1 MKHEKR
7 YRSTGKVTNRLKRF
21 RIAPYLEILLGIGL
35 LVALGWAV
43 WTYVV
48 PFFRSLSV
56 HAYSC
61 AQPEATPAPTPAPTP
76 EPTRDPYPDHA
87 LYNADLLSLQT
98 EIVVPEFQYTA
109 DVSVCGDMILAATG
123 NYTPDGTAAFV
134 RALLYDVN
142 TKKQLLLSLPLQ
154 YKSIRFP
161 AMSERWIVY
170 LDSTANGGGRM
181 MAYDRTN
188 GESRELKTVH
198 TGLPRPMVWN
208 NTAAWIERT
217 GQSRDKLF
225 LVDLETGE
233 SVTVAIF
240 DNSPYGLSDP
250 YLYDGTLLY
259 VSPAGDLTKLDLR
272 TGQSEIIPTAG
283 YVHDPQMNRDGVAYL
298 DSDHAPDGRLWF
310 DDGSGPV
317 EVISGAADF
326 AMGDGFLAYSRRE
339 KNYVYYYGDGTTFCT
354 TRSDETA
361 LLLAAGGK
369 TLVWMDVTWRDKDIM
384 EYMTVGE

>member
-1 MKHEKR
+1 MNMKK
-7 YRSTGKVTNRLKRF
+7 
-21 RIAPYLEILLGIGL
+21 
-35 LVALGWAV
+35 
-43 WTYVV
+43 
-48 PFFRSLSV
+48 
-56 HAYSC
+56 
-61 AQPEATPAPTPAPTP
+61 
-76 EPTRDPYPDHA
+76 
-87 LYNADLLSLQT
+87 
-98 EIVVPEFQYTA
+98 EF
-109 DVSVCGDMILAATG
+109 CF
-123 NYTPDGTAAFV
+123 AF
-134 RALLYDVN
+134 
-142 TKKQLLLSLPLQ
+142 LLLS
-154 YKSIRFP
+154 
-161 AMSERWIVY
+161 
-170 LDSTANGGGRM
+170 
-181 MAYDRTN
+181 
-188 GESRELKTVH
+188 
-198 TGLPRPMVWN
+198 
-208 NTAAWIERT
+208 AAAGAAE
-217 GQSRDKLF
+217 
-225 LVDLETGE
+225 
-233 SVTVAIF
+233 
-240 DNSPYGLSDP
+240 
-250 YLYDGTLLY
+250 LY